1 MSTYDT
7 RSDSTLRDPSATP
20 IWGRVL
26 LGAAFLLAG
35 VLVLGDVTLAT
46 IVSAKIIGAVA
57 LVAGAFEIVHSF
69 WTKGWG
75 GFLWQILLGLLYGAF
90 GAALLTQPVTG
101 ALVLTYFLG
110 FLLVASGIVRVL
122 LSFRRWQEVGWMM
135 LLSGLLGIAAG
146 LVILT
151 GFPSTGLWVIGLL
164 LGIDL
169 VFHGVAWILY
179 ALVPATANRAV

>member
-7 RSDSTLRDPSATP
+7 QSGSTFRDPSATP

-26 LGAAFLLAG
+26 LGAAFILAG
-35 VLVLGDVTLAT
+35 VVVLGDVTLAT
-46 IVSAKIIGAVA
+46 VVSAKVIGAIA
-57 LVAGAFEIVHSF
+57 LLAGAFEIIHSF

-101 ALVLTYFLG
+101 ALALTYFLG
-110 FLLVASGIVRVL
+110 VVLVASGVVRVL
-122 LSFRRWQEVGWMM
+122 LSLRTWRAGGWMM

-146 LVILT
+146 FVILSGWPT
-151 GFPSTGLWVIGLL
+151 TGLWVIGFLI
-164 LGIDL
+164 GIDL
-169 VFHGVAWILY
+169 VFHGFAWLLY
-179 ALVPATANRAV
+179 AMAPAPATRAA

>member
-7 RSDSTLRDPSATP
+7 RSDPTLRDPSATP
-20 IWGRVL
+20 IWARVL
-26 LGAAFLLAG
+26 LGAVLLFGG
-35 VLVLGDVTLAT
+35 VIVLGDVTLAT
-46 IVSAKIIGAVA
+46 IVSAKFIGAVA
-57 LVAGAFEIVHSF
+57 IVAGVFEIVHAF

-90 GAALLTQPVTG
+90 GAALFTQPVTG

-110 FLLVASGIVRVL
+110 FMLVASGILRVL
-122 LSFRRWQEVGWMM
+122 LSFRHWQEVGWMM

-146 LVILT
+146 LVLLT
-151 GFPSTGLWVIGLL
+151 GFPTTGLWVIGFL

-169 VFHGVAWILY
+169 VLHGVAWILY
-179 ALVPATANRAV
+179 ALVPATANRAI